1 MPEDAPLKALPS
13 VQIAENPLASV
24 WEPVYSRHPVLKNI
38 VDSYGNRS
46 VFEYVQSFL
55 SPFPQAEES
64 RREEWLSV
72 FQELLTERVGS
83 EMAQEVTGQVR
94 AVPLVSTADH
104 HSPLDEPYW
113 MNTNLIHSLVHLPEL
128 RPSYNVCF
136 SFASVSLNNALGYPR
151 GLLLHEEGKSLREGI
166 ASYRFYPEAKLLRL
180 SLFPDKDKMAT
191 TYGFRS
197 YQADDVQR
205 LLNGVD
211 LKVKEGLMSAD
222 AGVRLRAWISE
233 QFMDEK
239 ILNLRDY
246 PSQITALNTK
256 FWPSYFEPES
266 RSHAPNVIYL
276 EIETLVTELL
286 LRVHLQKPD
295 SLFFKFIFDP
305 DWQTAFV
312 KEFEGIHGAFCS
324 HEEDGTYYFWGLDD
338 KGHRVRMFLR
348 DGELSSM
355 ERTIVVPMTAEGV
368 SEALRTKKIF
378 PCMALCYLMMAFYY
392 RVRCMGATS
401 QIRDLTLTKE
411 RTINVLRLMGENAEA
426 DALTSFPTQDL
437 IGALSLDA
445 MKLPCGDR
453 VLPTGLDIL
462 LHGHLSFD
470 TIIARSKRVTLKE
483 AMLPYVKDLYNDFC
497 RDLPFPLQDLDFRID

>member
-1 MPEDAPLKALPS
+1 MPDDVKLETNSVISSGTDA
-13 VQIAENPLASV
+13 LASV
-24 WEPVYSRHPVLKNI
+24 WQPVYDRHPVLKNI
-38 VDSYGNRS
+38 VDSYGDRS

-55 SPFPQAEES
+55 TPFPQAEET

-72 FQELLTERVGS
+72 FQDLLTERVGS
-83 EMAQEVTGQVR
+83 EMAREVTEQVR

-113 MNTNLIHSLVHLPEL
+113 MNANLIHSLVHLPEAH
-128 RPSYNVCF
+128 PTYNVCL

-151 GLLLHEEGKSLREGI
+151 GLLLHEEGKMLREGI
-166 ASYRFYPEAKLLRL
+166 PSYRFYPEAKLLRL

-191 TYGFRS
+191 TYGFRP
-197 YQADDVQR
+197 YMTEDVQR

-211 LKVKEGLMSAD
+211 LKVKEGLISVD

-233 QFMDEK
+233 EFMDDK
-239 ILNLRDY
+239 IMSLKDY
-246 PSQITALNTK
+246 PSQITALNAK

-266 RSHAPNVIYL
+266 RAHAPRVIYL

-295 SLFFKFIFDP
+295 SLFYKFIFDSA
-305 DWQTAFV
+305 WQSAFL
-312 KEFEGIHGAFCS
+312 KEFEGVHGAFCS
-324 HEEDGTYYFWGLDD
+324 HDEDGTYYFWGLDE
-338 KGHRVRMFLR
+338 KGHRVRLFLR

-392 RVRCMGATS
+392 HVRCMGATS
-401 QIRDLTLTKE
+401 QIRDLTRTKE
-411 RTINVLRLMGENAEA
+411 RTINVLRQMGENAEA
-426 DALTSFPTQDL
+426 DALTPFPTQDL

-462 LHGHLSFD
+462 LHGHLSFE